1 MKKDIK
7 KAPHHSDLASATGN
21 AADERD
27 EAMAAKYWQDQFAA
41 DILRKRKETVE
52 SAIETALCV
61 LIVAI
66 CLWGIFA
73 MDAHAEPRPGATHA
87 LVLIMEMPDAAT
99 CGEAILQYVGQGD
112 VFCIENT
119 DEPADESVSVAPERS
134 IIPRPRPD
142 RAQE

>member
-27 EAMAAKYWQDQFAA
+27 EAMAAKYWQEQFAA
-41 DILRKRKETVE
+41 DILRKRRDAVE
-52 SAIETALCV
+52 SAIEAVLCV

-66 CLWGIFA
+66 CIWCIFA
-73 MDAHAEPRPGATHA
+73 LESRAEPRPGATHA
-87 LVLIMEMPDAAT
+87 LVLVMEMPDAAT

-112 VFCIENT
+112 VFCIER
-119 DEPADESVSVAPERS
+119 DDADASAAPDRS
-134 IIPRPRPD
+134 PLPRPRPA
-142 RAQE
+142 RAAQE